1 MVPPMLSIAA
11 DAPSPAR
18 RGSSAES
25 SSTIPYR
32 ELWVDEPVPARFAG
46 LLRTPFRIAER
57 GTSPAGLVKPSRL
70 AQAAGVNEQDGPDGP
85 DGPDGLS
92 GSSRLAT
99 SPALAGPSDRQVLII
114 FPGFGVSASQLQV
127 DELLWQ
133 GSRRYSCLITHAAIN
148 YRTSHE
154 FLLWQYA
161 QLLRRLA
168 GRSICM
174 LGISLG
180 GTTAVQLLFAL
191 RDAPAQYRRFT
202 KLVTLLS
209 AVTPADFTPR
219 WQDNL
224 RLIRELRGDDR
235 PAGELARL
243 IRGSVLRVVARAIR
257 KNVQRSCIEAD
268 SCDEIIASFS
278 HFAQAYAP
286 CTQALPTGALPGIDL
301 VSVGLSCDGMVAQ
314 ARAHRYAADGGRHV
328 VLSGE
333 HTPSFYSRSKDEFD
347 KLLLRELG

>member
-1 MVPPMLSIAA
+1 MVPPMLSVAA

-18 RGSSAES
+18 RGSAAEP

-57 GTSPAGLVKPSRL
+57 GTSPA
-70 AQAAGVNEQDGPDGP
+70 E
-85 DGPDGLS
+85 
-92 GSSRLAT
+92 
-99 SPALAGPSDRQVLII
+99 PSDRQVLII

-191 RDAPAQYRRFT
+191 RGAPAQYHRFT

-209 AVTPADFTPR
+209 AVTPADFTPS

-235 PAGELARL
+235 PSGELARL

-301 VSVGLSCDGMVAQ
+301 VSVGLARDGMVAQ